1 MTIRTTILA
10 AAALLPALF
19 ATTTADAEGLKPA
32 RGGSIDL
39 GTLAGVAYY
48 TAEPE
53 GYRVVVTL
61 APRAAAPSV
70 RFEAVLAEGQRV
82 TLSAPRGTGQAA
94 EAVEITRRGETVT
107 VAPARGAQ
115 AAVQEAAAL
124 N

>member
-19 ATTTADAEGLKPA
+19 AATTANAEGLKPA
-32 RGGSIDL
+32 RGGSIGL

-48 TAEPE
+48 TPEPE

-61 APRAAAPSV
+61 APRAADPAV

-82 TLSAPRGTGQAA
+82 TLSAPRGAGQAA
-94 EAVEITRRGETVT
+94 EAVEIARRGETVT
-107 VAPARGAQ
+107 VAPASGRAT
-115 AAVQEAAAL
+115 VQEAAAL

>member
-1 MTIRTTILA
+1 M
-10 AAALLPALF
+10 
-19 ATTTADAEGLKPA
+19 
-32 RGGSIDL
+32 
-39 GTLAGVAYY
+39 
-48 TAEPE
+48 
-53 GYRVVVTL
+53 
-61 APRAAAPSV
+61 
-70 RFEAVLAEGQRV
+70 